1 MGRKEAEALV
11 PEGFVT
17 SKIVYMTGFWAEAL
31 LYGIYFCLFVAALNI
46 MLRKRTLHTFSSR
59 VFLVGIVVMFVLI
72 TLHNFFNIYSMI
84 EGYAYQ
90 TSLESPVH
98 FMRNTTNW
106 ARYSF
111 PVILALVIWI
121 GDALVIYRCFIIW
134 QRNYYAILL
143 PLVLLLSSIS
153 FHSVNLWWFGNPT
166 ARSLE
171 DMRPIMSTTFPL
183 HFAQNVVTT
192 GMIAFKL
199 WQHHRRTRR
208 VGVSVS
214 GGLSMITIVRIM
226 VESALLYTVQ
236 MAINIVLFFLNS
248 SGQVVIQ
255 HCLIPTTGIVFA
267 LIAIRAHSARYSATH
282 SEHNPPSKSLI
293 PSWLH
298 GGEND
303 VENQRTGHSNMPVVT
318 TVTEEHRMDDISHTI
333 KLPDQ
338 SRRSRVGA
346 SDSHSSPNERDD
358 DQKVPVGL

>member
-31 LYGIYFCLFVAALNI
+31 LYGERGNKLAPNFGTLSSTRDIFLSLRRGAQHHAAKADAPHFL
-46 MLRKRTLHTFSSR
+46 LEGLPRGYRGHVRTHHFTQL
-59 VFLVGIVVMFVLI
+59 
-72 TLHNFFNIYSMI
+72 MI

-143 PLVLLLSSIS
+143 PLVLLLASIS

-208 VGVSVS
+208 VA
-214 GGLSMITIVRIM
+214 LSD
-226 VESALLYTVQ
+226 SNY
-236 MAINIVLFFLNS
+236 
-248 SGQVVIQ
+248 
-255 HCLIPTTGIVFA
+255 
-267 LIAIRAHSARYSATH
+267 

-333 KLPDQ
+333 KLPDH

-346 SDSHSSPNERDD
+346 SDSSSSPNERDD
-358 DQKVPVGL
+358 DRKVPVDL